1 MTREIL
7 QLHFEKVIHV
17 YTKMV
22 ITKMEN
28 GNSEIL
34 NVPRESRGKLL
45 KKYKKNTKKKKTEKS
60 KLFTLIFTTIQSDI
74 TKNSIIYFFLNYLF
88 RNIQKWN
95 DHLKIPQISS
105 WHFSFQI
112 GKRQC
117 LHAISNLGHGVK
129 AIRAKSFC
137 KRNAVT

>member
-34 NVPRESRGKLL
+34 NVPRESRKIVKKIL
-45 KKYKKNTKKKKTEKS
+45 KKHQKEKNREVKT
-60 KLFTLIFTTIQSDI
+60 IHIQSDI
-74 TKNSIIYFFLNYLF
+74 TKNSIIFFFFKSSFPKYPEMERPSENSSNFFLALF
-88 RNIQKWN
+88 VPNWKEAMSTRN
-95 DHLKIPQISS
+95 LES
-105 WHFSFQI
+105 WT
-112 GKRQC
+112 RC
-117 LHAISNLGHGVK
+117 
-129 AIRAKSFC
+129 
-137 KRNAVT
+137 

>member
-1 MTREIL
+1 
-7 QLHFEKVIHV
+7 
-17 YTKMV
+17 MV

-34 NVPRESRGKLL
+34 NVPRESRKIVKKIF
-45 KKYKKNTKKKKTEKS
+45 KKYQKEKNREVKT
-60 KLFTLIFTTIQSDI
+60 IHIQSDI
-74 TKNSIIYFFLNYLF
+74 TKNSIIFFFLNHLF

-112 GKRQC
+112 GKKQC

>member
-34 NVPRESRGKLL
+34 IARKIV
-45 KKYKKNTKKKKTEKS
+45 KK
-60 KLFTLIFTTIQSDI
+60 I
-74 TKNSIIYFFLNYLF
+74 
-88 RNIQKWN
+88 
-95 DHLKIPQISS
+95 
-105 WHFSFQI
+105 
-112 GKRQC
+112 
-117 LHAISNLGHGVK
+117 
-129 AIRAKSFC
+129 
-137 KRNAVT
+137 

>member
-45 KKYKKNTKKKKTEKS
+45 KKYKENTKKKKTEKS
-60 KLFTLIFTTIQSDI
+60 KLFTSKAILLKIRLYF
-74 TKNSIIYFFLNYLF
+74 FFLNHLF

-112 GKRQC
+112 GKKQC

>member
-34 NVPRESRGKLL
+34 NVPRESRKIVKKIL
-45 KKYKKNTKKKKTEKS
+45 KKHQKEKNREVKT
-60 KLFTLIFTTIQSDI
+60 IHIQSDI
-74 TKNSIIYFFLNYLF
+74 TKNSIIYFFLNHLF

-112 GKRQC
+112 GKKQC

>member
-34 NVPRESRGKLL
+34 NVPRESRKIV
-45 KKYKKNTKKKKTEKS
+45 KKIFKKHQKEKNREVKT
-60 KLFTLIFTTIQSDI
+60 IHIQSDI
-74 TKNSIIYFFLNYLF
+74 TKNSIIFFFLNHLF

-105 WHFSFQI
+105 WHFLFQI
-112 GKRQC
+112 GKKQC

>member
-45 KKYKKNTKKKKTEKS
+45 KKYKENTKKKKTEKS
-60 KLFTLIFTTIQSDI
+60 KLFTSKAILLKIRL
-74 TKNSIIYFFLNYLF
+74 YFFFKSSFPKYPEMERPSENSSNFFLALF
-88 RNIQKWN
+88 VPNWKEAMSTRN
-95 DHLKIPQISS
+95 LES
-105 WHFSFQI
+105 WT
-112 GKRQC
+112 RC
-117 LHAISNLGHGVK
+117 
-129 AIRAKSFC
+129 
-137 KRNAVT
+137 

>member
-34 NVPRESRGKLL
+34 NVPRESRKIVKKIF
-45 KKYKKNTKKKKTEKS
+45 KKYQKEKNREVKT
-60 KLFTLIFTTIQSDI
+60 IHIQSDI
-74 TKNSIIYFFLNYLF
+74 TKNSIIFFFLNHLF

-112 GKRQC
+112 GKKQC